1 MSATIAYVRVSTE
14 DQSTDTQRATI
25 EERHKVNRW
34 FVDEAT
40 SGAIKA
46 KDRKGLGELLNYV
59 REGDT
64 VIVYAIDRLG
74 RNTVDVLQTVEALNS
89 KGVAVLSLREGF
101 DMGTPMGKAM
111 LTMLSAMA
119 ELERSNI
126 KERQM
131 AGIKRAKAEG
141 KALGRD
147 KVINDEGVAL
157 WRQENGASIK
167 ATAVHFDISP
177 ASVKRACASIKSR
190 NND

>member
-25 EERHKVNRW
+25 EERHKVDRW

-46 KDRKGLGELLNYV
+46 KDRKGLGELLSYV

-74 RNTVDVLQTVEALNS
+74 RNTIDVLETVEALNA

-101 DMGTPMGKAM
+101 DMSTPMGKAM

-126 KERQM
+126 KERQL

-141 KALGRD
+141 KALGRE
-147 KVINDEGVAL
+147 KVIIDKEVAQ
-157 WRQENGASIK
+157 WRQENSASIK
-167 ATAVHFDISP
+167 ATAEHFDISP
-177 ASVKRACASIKSR
+177 ASVKRACRAAKVSASL
-190 NND
+190 